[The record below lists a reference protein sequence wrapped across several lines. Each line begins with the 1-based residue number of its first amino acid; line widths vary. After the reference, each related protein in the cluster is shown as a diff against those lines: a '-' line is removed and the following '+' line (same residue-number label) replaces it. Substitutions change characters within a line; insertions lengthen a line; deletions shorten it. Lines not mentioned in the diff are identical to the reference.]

1 MARRDP
7 SPILELD
14 GVTAAYGSTPILRDV
29 SMSVEA
35 GEIVG
40 VMGKNGVGKTTLM
53 KTVIGL
59 LEPAAGTITYDGA
72 DVTEAAAD
80 ERARAGMG
88 YIPQGRDVFPK
99 LSVEQNIRMGETVNA
114 GGDETLYDE
123 IYDYFPIL
131 RERAD
136 QQAGTLSGGQ
146 QQMLAIARALVSNPS
161 LLLLDEPS
169 EGIQPNIVDQISR
182 DMQAINEEL
191 GTTILFVEQNLG
203 VIRDLADRCYAME
216 RGQFVDE
223 VGPETLADED
233 AIAAYLAV

>member
-1 MARRDP
+1 MTD
-7 SPILELD
+7 PILELD
-14 GVTAAYGSTPILRDV
+14 GVTAAYDSTPILREVDL
-29 SMSVEA
+29 SVGS

-59 LEPAAGTITYDGA
+59 LEPVYGTVTYDGT
-72 DVTEAAAD
+72 DVTEADAD
-80 ERARAGMG
+80 ERARAGIG

-99 LSVEQNIRMGETVNA
+99 LTVEQNIRMGETVNA
-114 GGDETLYDE
+114 DSSETLYDE

-131 RERAD
+131 EERAG

-146 QQMLAIARALVSNPS
+146 QQMLAIARALVSNPD

-169 EGIQPNIVDQISR
+169 EGIQPSIVDQISQ
-182 DMQAINEEL
+182 DMQTINDEL

-203 VIRDLADRCYAME
+203 VIREMADRCYAME
-216 RGQFVDE
+216 RGEIVDE
-223 VGPETLADED
+223 VGPATLADED
-233 AIAAYLAV
+233 AIAEYLAV